1 MHGSQTQ
8 NLGPLHVAELASN
21 NTWRVS
27 VDMRRPKRQR
37 MRTIQSRADRL
48 SSLVDENAGVV
59 VKLDNT
65 AVRSLVLLCGT
76 DDNGVSDITTADFVG
91 GTDGYAASGAGFG
104 TKVALLLNDDD
115 DAVA

>member
-1 MHGSQTQ
+1 
-8 NLGPLHVAELASN
+8 
-21 NTWRVS
+21 
-27 VDMRRPKRQR
+27 
-37 MRTIQSRADRL
+37 MRTVQSRADRL